1 MTDRDDSPMEPCMA
15 SCPQG
20 ECANCIGFD
29 RPSARAHLP
38 AAPMQPA
45 KRGGG
50 IRRDGVRTIDDLMA
64 RCRIDD
70 LTGCWLWA
78 GAKDGNG
85 RPSLW
90 LPVLSRRVS
99 LGVAICVLRTGKAPG
114 KGVVWHCTCTTTN
127 CANPRHRTAG
137 NRSSQMLAA
146 RIRRSAATRAK
157 IAAGKRAVSPWDESV
172 IADVRSSSE
181 PLHAVAA
188 RHGMSIEHASNIRRG
203 ESRLELGVRGAS
215 VFNLGAQA

>member
-1 MTDRDDSPMEPCMA
+1 
-15 SCPQG
+15 
-20 ECANCIGFD
+20 
-29 RPSARAHLP
+29 
-38 AAPMQPA
+38 MQTA

-78 GAKDGNG
+78 GANDGNG

-127 CANPRHRTAG
+127 CANPKHRTAG
-137 NRSSQMLAA
+137 DRSSQMLAA
-146 RIRRSAATRAK
+146 NLQRDARTRAR
-157 IAAGKRAVSPWDESV
+157 IAAGKRAVSRLSDEAAAEIRAS
-172 IADVRSSSE
+172 DE
-181 PLHAVAA
+181 PLHVVAE
-188 RHGMSIEHASNIRRG
+188 RHSISISHASQIRRG
-203 ESRLELGVRGAS
+203 EQRRPLGVRGAS

>member
-1 MTDRDDSPMEPCMA
+1 MTGTR
-15 SCPQG
+15 
-20 ECANCIGFD
+20 
-29 RPSARAHLP
+29 
-38 AAPMQPA
+38 
-45 KRGGG
+45 KGGG
-50 IRRDGVRTIDDLMA
+50 IRCDGVKSVADLKD
-64 RCRIDD
+64 RCRVDD
-70 LTGCWLWA
+70 LTGCWHWA
-78 GAKDGNG
+78 GGLNGSG

-90 LPVLSRRVS
+90 LPVLRRRVP
-99 LGVAICVLRTGKAPG
+99 LGLAICVLTTGTTPEV
-114 KGVVWHCTCTTTN
+114 GVVWHCTCETKN

-181 PLHAVAA
+181 PLHAVAE

-215 VFNLGAQA
+215 VFNLGAAA